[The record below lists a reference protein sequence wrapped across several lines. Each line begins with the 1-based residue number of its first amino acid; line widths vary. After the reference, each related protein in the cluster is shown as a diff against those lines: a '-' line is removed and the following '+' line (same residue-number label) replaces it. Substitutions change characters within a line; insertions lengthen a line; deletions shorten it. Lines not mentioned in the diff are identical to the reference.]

1 MASAVFEGTSL
12 VNMFVRGCWVNGIR
26 RLVVSRRGDEEEFF
40 EIRTEWSDRSVLYLH
55 RSLADLGRLWQR
67 LRDAFPEDRP
77 ELARA
82 PLRQGLVAI
91 KEAHDIETRLNE
103 VEKLLKAII
112 SMPRKYSR
120 SEVVLTFFERSPLDQ
135 VLKNDNV
142 HKIQPSF
149 QSPVKISEIMR
160 SNGFCLANTETIVID
175 HSIPNG
181 KDQLGAV
188 DPTEH
193 LFQQVLSPPLRFFK
207 NKTGPQPS
215 SPKTW
220 DSSPRNFLTQETAG
234 PQRSLPSSSAEASP
248 YLVSASSPAPG
259 MEQSLE
265 RLGCCLMLGEVT
277 LGLQPQKSVDI
288 LASAV
293 RSVRWCEGERTV
305 PVSAVTLDLSEEG
318 CSRLEQK
325 SAEQK

>member
-1 MASAVFEGTSL
+1 MGDPLTGAHVGDTERMEPTRPPARVQKNIPTLEESSP
-12 VNMFVRGCWVNGIR
+12 C
-26 RLVVSRRGDEEEFF
+26 SRR
-40 EIRTEWSDRSVLYLH
+40 
-55 RSLADLGRLWQR
+55 
-67 LRDAFPEDRP
+67 
-77 ELARA
+77 
-82 PLRQGLVAI
+82 
-91 KEAHDIETRLNE
+91 TRLGGARRTPGGLQAALRFLAGQS
-103 VEKLLKAII
+103 LLTAGTGLRPSLEILA
-112 SMPRKYSR
+112 SR
-120 SEVVLTFFERSPLDQ
+120 
-135 VLKNDNV
+135 
-142 HKIQPSF
+142 
-149 QSPVKISEIMR
+149 
-160 SNGFCLANTETIVID
+160 
-175 HSIPNG
+175 
-181 KDQLGAV
+181 
-188 DPTEH
+188 
-193 LFQQVLSPPLRFFK
+193 FQQVLSPPLRFFK